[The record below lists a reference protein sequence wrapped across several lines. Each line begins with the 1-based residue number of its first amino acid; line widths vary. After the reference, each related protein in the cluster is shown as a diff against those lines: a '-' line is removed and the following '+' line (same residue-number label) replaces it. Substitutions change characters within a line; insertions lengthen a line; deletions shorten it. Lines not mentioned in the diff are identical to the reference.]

1 MLDSI
6 NLNNKSF
13 EQIRDE
19 AAAQIPLYSR
29 DWTNYNISDPGIT
42 ILENFAAFLA
52 LQQEELDEVPEH
64 VRKKLLGLA
73 GFTIRRGKAA
83 DIYVSLERA
92 DGKLPYAMPARAK
105 LYAHDICIDTE

>member
-19 AAAQIPLYSR
+19 AAAQIPLYSK
-29 DWTNYNISDPGIT
+29 DWTNYNVSDPGIT

-52 LQQEELDEVPEH
+52 LQQGELNEVPDWVSAPSERFP
-64 VRKKLLGLA
+64 VFSFITLGHW
-73 GFTIRRGKAA
+73 GGGNG
-83 DIYVSLERA
+83 V
-92 DGKLPYAMPARAK
+92 
-105 LYAHDICIDTE
+105 